1 MSLAGGHRQHIR
13 AGMSGAIDESTMPEF
28 EADQRPELVAVIDA
42 ATLMRVDERA
52 DGDRVEVAA
61 IPAGSPG

>member
-1 MSLAGGHRQHIR
+1 
-13 AGMSGAIDESTMPEF
+13 MSGAIDESTMPEF

-42 ATLMRVDERA
+42 AALMRVDERA